1 MAKRMSWIAST
12 RWHPEARMKTDSPI
26 ILALDTTSE
35 FGSVAVRRS
44 RQTVAEIELHSPE
57 GFGQII
63 FQAIEELLAAAS
75 VRLEEIDCF
84 AAASGPGSFTGVRVG
99 LAAVKGM
106 AEALGKPT
114 AGISN
119 LRALSTFGAAALRAV
134 ALDARRGAVYGAVY
148 DAAAQL
154 VVPETV
160 SPWASWLRTVPTE
173 AELIGYI
180 EGPCQTAGI
189 AFTVAPRRLAAG
201 VARCAE
207 SDGSAGWHDA
217 VALDANYVRHADAE
231 LSWKEA

>member
-1 MAKRMSWIAST
+1 
-12 RWHPEARMKTDSPI
+12 MKTEFPI

-35 FGSVAVRRS
+35 FASIAVRRS
-44 RQTVAEIELHSPE
+44 GQTVAELELHSPE

-63 FQAIEELLAAAS
+63 FQAIEEILATAS

-148 DAAAQL
+148 DAAAH
-154 VVPETV
+154 VVLQETV
-160 SPWASWLRTVPTE
+160 SPWAVWLSTLPDD
-173 AELIGYI
+173 AELIGFAG
-180 EGPCQTAGI
+180 GPCETAGI
-189 AFTVAPRRLAAG
+189 AFTAAPRRLAAG

-207 SDGSAGWHDA
+207 SDGPAGWHDP
-217 VALDANYVRHADAE
+217 VALDANYVRHANAE